1 MKAAVNLTI
10 AMLKPDQVSEFMT
23 DIEAK
28 LPKFSATIKWI
39 IANY

>member
-10 AMLKPDQVSEFMT
+10 AMLTPDKVSEFMT

-28 LPKFSATIKWI
+28 LPKFTTTTK
-39 IANY
+39 